1 MTARR
6 SRDYTTGE
14 YNPEEPAA
22 HEGEVPETREARA
35 IRRAREAREARL
47 ARETPEARAIR
58 EAREAKETPEEREAR
73 EAREVETL
81 PPTEQEIKL
90 NELDAYY
97 GKVLGDLAREKQE
110 AEAVHDASEKRM
122 DDLEAQKVQIDAE
135 YAERKAAIETEVPP
149 PEGEATAKKLPTR
162 WGVDPAPKPTPAP
175 KPEPK
180 PEPALTS

>member
-14 YNPEEPAA
+14 YNPEEPA
-22 HEGEVPETREARA
+22 EGEAPETREARA

-97 GKVLGDLAREKQE
+97 GKVLGDLDREKRE
-110 AEAVHDASEKRM
+110 ADAVHDASEKRM
-122 DDLEAQKVQIDAE
+122 AELEAQKTQIDAE
-135 YAERKAAIETEVPP
+135 YAERKAAIEAEPVPEAP
-149 PEGEATAKKLPTR
+149 PQPTR
-162 WGVDPAPKPTPAP
+162 WGTAPVVAPK
-175 KPEPK
+175 KVEPK